1 MNFTKK
7 RFSDAEFIIPLHFV
21 THLSLFVYLTQIA
34 LSRNLAV
41 IFFLIFDSNSNTRMM
56 EFGEICRS
64 VRDVA
69 KDTGAYIRDRLN
81 QVSDHNVQSKGTQNF
96 VTAVDKAAEMRIVH
110 RLESLLPE
118 AGFITEEGT
127 STKTGIRF
135 TWVIDPLDGTTNFI
149 HGAPPVAVS
158 IALLEDKEPVVGVV
172 YEIFMDECFY
182 AWKGSKAYCNE
193 REITVSHTSKVN
205 DALIATGFPYH
216 NFGRIEPYMQSLTHF
231 FTGSHGVRRL
241 GSAATDL
248 AYVACGRYDAFYEY
262 NLNPWDVAA
271 GALILR
277 QAGGIATDF
286 KGGSDFLFSR
296 EIVASCAEL
305 HSEFLENVGRFMNRK
320 PNP

>member
-1 MNFTKK
+1 MNVKQD
-7 RFSDAEFIIPLHFV
+7 SPP
-21 THLSLFVYLTQIA
+21 VYLRQFA
-34 LSRNLAV
+34 WHPNLPA
-41 IFFLIFDSNSNTRMM
+41 IFFLIFESNSNPGIMDFS
-56 EFGEICRS
+56 ELCRS
-64 VRDVA
+64 VTMVA
-69 KDTGAYIRDRLN
+69 KDAGAFIHERLN
-81 QVSDHNVQSKGTQNF
+81 QVSDHNIQTKGRQNF
-96 VTAVDKAAEMRIVH
+96 VTSVDKAAEKKIVQH
-110 RLESLLPE
+110 LETLLPE

-172 YEIFMDECFY
+172 YEIFMDECFF
-182 AWKGSKAYCNE
+182 AWKGSKAYLNE
-193 REITVSHTSKVN
+193 REIVVSGTSSVN

-216 NFGRIEPYMQSLTHF
+216 NFGRIEPFMASLTHF

-271 GALILR
+271 GALILK
-277 QAGGIATDF
+277 QAGGTATDF
-286 KGGSDFLFSR
+286 KGGEDFLFSR
-296 EIVASCAEL
+296 EIVASCANL
-305 HSEFLENVGRFMNRK
+305 HAEFLENVGRFMNRK
-320 PNP
+320 ATP